1 MNKQE
6 NLKIYIKRIEKLALE
21 RLEERNITPLEAIK
35 EALNFIEGEM
45 LER

>member
-1 MNKQE
+1 MSNEE
-6 NLKIYIKRIEKLALE
+6 NLKIYIQRLQELALE
-21 RLEERNITPLEAIK
+21 RLKERNITPLNAIK